1 MKNLEQRRSR
11 YLQDTLPIRLG
22 GLAAN
27 LSRVASFSKHA
38 GIQETVSDILLE
50 SRWFIEWTAQEF
62 EIVRAAE
69 LVKLQVQLA
78 LWDLESRQKWQD
90 ENWRGALANEANHWS
105 QRLLEMS
112 GLMPPR
118 VAVPNDGQ

>member
-1 MKNLEQRRSR
+1 MTILDQRRSR

-22 GLAAN
+22 GIAAN

-50 SRWFIEWTAQEF
+50 SRWFIEWIASELEVTK
-62 EIVRAAE
+62 AAV

-78 LWDLESRQKWQD
+78 LWDLESRQNWGD
-90 ENWRGALANEANHWS
+90 EKWRGVLANEANQWS
-105 QRLLEMS
+105 QRILEMS